1 MATDTTSTHHR
12 VLILGSGPAGLTAAI
27 YAARANLAPVV
38 VEGAQPGG
46 QLTITTDVENYPG
59 FADGVMGPE
68 MMEIFKKQA
77 ARFGTEFVYGDVT
90 RADLSARP
98 FRIEVGGETHT
109 SDTLIIAT
117 GARAKLLDLPN
128 ETRLMGH
135 GVSACATCDGFFF
148 KGKEVAIVGGGD
160 TAMEEA
166 LFLTKFATVV
176 KVIHRRE
183 ELRASKI
190 MRERAHKNPKIEFV
204 WNSVVADVLGDPKA
218 GGITALVLED
228 TKTKERREMPIGGL
242 FIAIGHEP
250 NTALFKDQ
258 LTMNPQG
265 YLVTEADNTYTSLP
279 GVFACGD
286 VQDAVYRQ
294 AVTAA
299 GSGCMAAIDAERWL
313 EAQHG

>member
-1 MATDTTSTHHR
+1 
-12 VLILGSGPAGLTAAI
+12 
-27 YAARANLAPVV
+27 
-38 VEGAQPGG
+38 
-46 QLTITTDVENYPG
+46 
-59 FADGVMGPE
+59 
-68 MMEIFKKQA
+68 
-77 ARFGTEFVYGDVT
+77 
-90 RADLSARP
+90 LS
-98 FRIEVGGETHT
+98 
-109 SDTLIIAT
+109 
-117 GARAKLLDLPN
+117 
-128 ETRLMGH
+128 RL
-135 GVSACATCDGFFF
+135 SACATCDGFFF

-228 TKTKERREMPIGGL
+228 TRTKERRQMPIGGL